1 MDVKKFF
8 QKAFSGYLWGNCLG
22 VLVVASL
29 LLIGFI
35 WFLNIYTHHG
45 KTVVVPNVVGK
56 NVRVVENQFASM
68 GIKLEVIDT
77 GYIKTLPADIILQQ
91 SIKGK
96 TVVKPGR
103 IVLVTVNAAHAM
115 ALALP
120 DLADNSSYRDAESKL
135 RLMGFKVT
143 APKYTSGD
151 RDWVYS
157 IEAGGKPR
165 KAGERITVD
174 IPLTLVIG
182 DGRVYEEYNGN
193 DSLDYAIN
201 GDMYADEIDEGIQ

>member
-1 MDVKKFF
+1 M
-8 QKAFSGYLWGNCLG
+8 
-22 VLVVASL
+22 
-29 LLIGFI
+29 
-35 WFLNIYTHHG
+35 
-45 KTVVVPNVVGK
+45 
-56 NVRVVENQFASM
+56 
-68 GIKLEVIDT
+68 
-77 GYIKTLPADIILQQ
+77 
-91 SIKGK
+91 
-96 TVVKPGR
+96 VKPGR
-103 IVLVTVNAAHAM
+103 VVFVTVNAAHAM
-115 ALALP
+115 MLALP

-165 KAGERITVD
+165 KAGERIAVD

-182 DGRVYEEYNGN
+182 DGRVFEEYNGN

-201 GDMYADEIDEGIQ
+201 GDIYADEELIDESIQ